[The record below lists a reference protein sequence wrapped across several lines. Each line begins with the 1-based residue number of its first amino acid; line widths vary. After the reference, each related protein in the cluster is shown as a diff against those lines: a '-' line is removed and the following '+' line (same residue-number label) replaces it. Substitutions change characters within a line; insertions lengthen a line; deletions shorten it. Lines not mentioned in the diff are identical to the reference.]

1 MPIEAVQLPA
11 TAAHTQG
18 RLVRLLIGV
27 GVIMAAS
34 GCSGV
39 EDDLAANAPETVS
52 PSTTGSS
59 TAGSPA
65 APGPRATIAPPTTA
79 TPTTVAP
86 STTLPFERDLPASA
100 EALGAELTEAERAIR
115 DPAID
120 TPIARAWGRRT
131 QRLYSVL
138 TANPGWADVV
148 LATIPEDIRPDVE
161 LNWIARQNLSA
172 LVTSTSLA
180 TELPAWRINEPLP
193 TDELLG
199 YYHEAEASTGVPWTV
214 LAAINLIETRMG
226 RIEGLSTAGAVGPM
240 QFLPS
245 TWEAC
250 CDGDPAVD
258 KDAILGAAAYLKQSG
273 ALTDLD
279 GAIFAYNH
287 SDRYVRAVRAYAD
300 ILARNELAYR
310 GFHGFEVYFLSSVGL
325 LHLTPGYE
333 EPARVDAET
342 WLAAHPD
349 ALVD

>member
-1 MPIEAVQLPA
+1 MTIEAAHLPA
-11 TAAHTQG
+11 TSVRTQG
-18 RLVRLLIGV
+18 RIVRLLIGV
-27 GVIMAAS
+27 GVMLAAS

-39 EDDLAANAPETVS
+39 EDDLAASTPETVS
-52 PSTTGSS
+52 PSATGSS
-59 TAGSPA
+59 NADSPVA
-65 APGPRATIAPPTTA
+65 SEPRATIAPPTTA
-79 TPTTVAP
+79 VQTTVAP
-86 STTLPFERDLPASA
+86 STTLPFERALPASA
-100 EALGAELTEAERAIR
+100 EALAAELTEAERAIR
-115 DPAID
+115 DPAVD

-138 TANPGWADVV
+138 TANPSWADVV
-148 LATIPEDIRPDVE
+148 LAAVAEDIRPDVE

-180 TELPAWRINEPLP
+180 TELPVWRINEPLP
-193 TDELLG
+193 TGELLG
-199 YYHEAEASTGVPWTV
+199 YYHEAETSTGVPWTV
-214 LAAINLIETRMG
+214 LASINLIETRMG

-258 KDAILGAAAYLKQSG
+258 KDAILGAAVYLKQSG
-273 ALTDLD
+273 ALNDLD

-310 GFHGFEVYFLSSVGL
+310 GFHGFEVYFLSSAGL
-325 LHLTPGYE
+325 FHLAPGYE
-333 EPARVDAET
+333 EPAPVDAET